1 MYRKQLVYQV
11 AFLIYISYLCLLE
24 ERDMKLKSWIYI
36 GVAVLILG
44 MIGTIILQSSRIDS
58 LKEDLSI
65 SIANEKALFAD
76 NDSLNNRGRTLQLTV
91 EQLNY
96 INDSIIVKM
105 NEVRKELK
113 IKDKNI
119 KELEYQ
125 LFEARKTD
133 TLIFRD
139 TLFRNSELKIDTTLR
154 DKWYSLNLKLE
165 YPSTVIASPKFIS
178 ERYVVQSLKKETI
191 KPPKK
196 CWLGRLFQRKHKI
209 IETVVIEKSPYIIN
223 KQEKYIKVI
232 E

>member
-1 MYRKQLVYQV
+1 
-11 AFLIYISYLCLLE
+11 
-24 ERDMKLKSWIYI
+24 MKLKSWIYI

-44 MIGTIILQSSRIDS
+44 MIGVISLQSSRIDN

-125 LFEARKTD
+125 LSEAKKTD

-139 TLFRNSELKIDTTLR
+139 TLFRNPELKIDTTLR
-154 DKWYSLNLKLE
+154 DKWYFLNLKLE
-165 YPSTVIASPKFIS
+165 YPSTVITSPKFIS
-178 ERYVVQSLKKETI
+178 EKYVIQSLKKETI
-191 KPPKK
+191 NPPKK
-196 CWLGRLFQRKHKI
+196 CWIGRLFQKKHTILKTEI
-209 IETVVIEKSPYIIN
+209 IEKSPYIIN
-223 KQEKYIKVI
+223 KQSKYIKVI
-232 E
+232 K

>member
-1 MYRKQLVYQV
+1 
-11 AFLIYISYLCLLE
+11 
-24 ERDMKLKSWIYI
+24 MKLKSWIYI
-36 GVAVLILG
+36 GVAILILG
-44 MIGTIILQSSRIDS
+44 MISVISFQFSRIDS

-76 NDSLNNRGRTLQLTV
+76 NDSLNNKRRTLQLTV

-96 INDSIIVKM
+96 INDSIIIKM

-125 LFEARKTD
+125 LSEAKKTD
-133 TLIFRD
+133 TLIFKD
-139 TLFRNSELKIDTTLR
+139 TLFRNPELKIDTTLR

-196 CWLGRLFQRKHKI
+196 CWLWRLFQSKHNI
-209 IETVVIEKSPYIIN
+209 IETEIIEKSPYIIN
-223 KQEKYIKVI
+223 KQEKYIKII

>member
-1 MYRKQLVYQV
+1 MFYLTSCFFYLY
-11 AFLIYISYLCLLE
+11 FLPLPIGGKN
-24 ERDMKLKSWIYI
+24 MKLKSWIYI

-44 MIGTIILQSSRIDS
+44 MISVISLQSSRIDG

-76 NDSLNNRGRTLQLTV
+76 NDSLSNRGRVLQLTV

-113 IKDKNI
+113 IKNKNI

-125 LFEARKTD
+125 LSEAKKTD

-139 TLFRNSELKIDTTLR
+139 TLFRNPEVKIDTTLR

-178 ERYVVQSLKKETI
+178 ERYVVQSLRKETI

-196 CWLGRLFQRKHKI
+196 CWLGRLFQKKHKI

-223 KQEKYIKVI
+223 KQEKYIKII

>member
-1 MYRKQLVYQV
+1 
-11 AFLIYISYLCLLE
+11 
-24 ERDMKLKSWIYI
+24 MKLKSWIYI
-36 GVAVLILG
+36 GVSVLVLG
-44 MIGTIILQSSRIDS
+44 MISVISFQSSRIDS

-76 NDSLNNRGRTLQLTV
+76 NDSLNNKGRTLQLTV

-96 INDSIIVKM
+96 INDSIIIKM

-113 IKDKNI
+113 IKDRNI

-125 LFEARKTD
+125 LFEAKKTD

-139 TLFRNSELKIDTTLR
+139 TLFRNPELKIDTTLR

-178 ERYVVQSLKKETI
+178 ERYVVQSLRKETI

-196 CWLGRLFQRKHKI
+196 CWLGRLFQKKHKI

-223 KQEKYIKVI
+223 KQEKYIKII

>member
-1 MYRKQLVYQV
+1 
-11 AFLIYISYLCLLE
+11 
-24 ERDMKLKSWIYI
+24 MKLKSWIYI
-36 GVAVLILG
+36 GVSVLILG
-44 MIGTIILQSSRIDS
+44 MISVISFQSSRIDS

-76 NDSLNNRGRTLQLTV
+76 NDSLSNRGRVLQLTV

-96 INDSIIVKM
+96 INDSIIIKM

-113 IKDKNI
+113 IKNKNI

-125 LFEARKTD
+125 LSEAKKTD

-139 TLFRNSELKIDTTLR
+139 TLFRNPEVKIDTTLR

-178 ERYVVQSLKKETI
+178 ERYVVQSLRKETI

-196 CWLGRLFQRKHKI
+196 CWLGRLFQKKHKI

-223 KQEKYIKVI
+223 KQEKYIKII

>member
-1 MYRKQLVYQV
+1 MYIKQLVYRV
-11 AFLIYISYLCLLE
+11 AFFIYISYLCLLE

-44 MIGTIILQSSRIDS
+44 MTGTIILQSSRIDS

-125 LFEARKTD
+125 LSEARKTD

-139 TLFRNSELKIDTTLR
+139 TLFRNPELKIDTTLR

-223 KQEKYIKVI
+223 KQEKYIKII

>member
-1 MYRKQLVYQV
+1 
-11 AFLIYISYLCLLE
+11 
-24 ERDMKLKSWIYI
+24 MKLKSWIYI

-44 MIGTIILQSSRIDS
+44 MISVISLQSSRIDS

-76 NDSLNNRGRTLQLTV
+76 NDSLSNRGRVLQLTV

-96 INDSIIVKM
+96 INDSIIIKM

-113 IKDKNI
+113 IKNKNI

-125 LFEARKTD
+125 LSEAKKTD

-139 TLFRNSELKIDTTLR
+139 TLFRNPEVKIDTTLR

-178 ERYVVQSLKKETI
+178 ERYVVQSLRKETI

-196 CWLGRLFQRKHKI
+196 CWLGRLFQKKHKI

-223 KQEKYIKVI
+223 KQEKYIKII

>member
-1 MYRKQLVYQV
+1 
-11 AFLIYISYLCLLE
+11 
-24 ERDMKLKSWIYI
+24 MKLKSWIYI

-44 MIGTIILQSSRIDS
+44 MISVISLQSSRIDS

-76 NDSLNNRGRTLQLTV
+76 NDSLSNRGRVLQLTV

-96 INDSIIVKM
+96 INDSIIIKM

-113 IKDKNI
+113 IKNKNI

-125 LFEARKTD
+125 LSEAKKTD

-139 TLFRNSELKIDTTLR
+139 TLFRNPELKIDTTLR

-178 ERYVVQSLKKETI
+178 ERYVVQSLRKETI

-196 CWLGRLFQRKHKI
+196 CWLGRLFQKKHKI

-223 KQEKYIKVI
+223 KQEKYIKII

>member
-1 MYRKQLVYQV
+1 
-11 AFLIYISYLCLLE
+11 
-24 ERDMKLKSWIYI
+24 MKLKSWIYI

-44 MIGTIILQSSRIDS
+44 MIGVISLQSSRIDS

-76 NDSLNNRGRTLQLTV
+76 NDSLSNRGRVLQLTV

-96 INDSIIVKM
+96 INDSIIIKM

-113 IKDKNI
+113 IKNKNI

-125 LFEARKTD
+125 LSEAKKTD

-139 TLFRNSELKIDTTLR
+139 TLFRNPEVKIDTTLR

-178 ERYVVQSLKKETI
+178 ERYVVQSLRKETI

-196 CWLGRLFQRKHKI
+196 CWLGRLFQKKHKI

-223 KQEKYIKVI
+223 KQEKYIKII

>member
-1 MYRKQLVYQV
+1 
-11 AFLIYISYLCLLE
+11 
-24 ERDMKLKSWIYI
+24 MKLKSWIYI

-44 MIGTIILQSSRIDS
+44 MISVISLQSSRIDG
-58 LKEDLSI
+58 LKKDLSI

-76 NDSLNNRGRTLQLTV
+76 NDSLSNRGRVLQLTV

-96 INDSIIVKM
+96 INDSIIIKM

-113 IKDKNI
+113 IKNKNI

-125 LFEARKTD
+125 LSEAKKTD

-139 TLFRNSELKIDTTLR
+139 TLFRNPEVKIDTTLR

-178 ERYVVQSLKKETI
+178 ERYVVQSLRKETI

-196 CWLGRLFQRKHKI
+196 CWLGRLFQKKHKI

-223 KQEKYIKVI
+223 KQEKYIKII

>member
-1 MYRKQLVYQV
+1 
-11 AFLIYISYLCLLE
+11 
-24 ERDMKLKSWIYI
+24 MKLKSWIYI
-36 GVAVLILG
+36 GVTILILS
-44 MIGTIILQSSRIDS
+44 MIGVISLQSSRIDS

-76 NDSLNNRGRTLQLTV
+76 NDSLNNKGRTLQLTV

-96 INDSIIVKM
+96 INDSIIIKM

-125 LFEARKTD
+125 LSEAKKTD

-139 TLFRNSELKIDTTLR
+139 TLFRNPELKIDTTLR

-196 CWLGRLFQRKHKI
+196 CWLWRLLQRKHKI
-209 IETVVIEKSPYIIN
+209 IETEVIEKSPYIIN
-223 KQEKYIKVI
+223 KQEKYIKII

>member
-1 MYRKQLVYQV
+1 
-11 AFLIYISYLCLLE
+11 
-24 ERDMKLKSWIYI
+24 MKLKSWIYI
-36 GVAVLILG
+36 GVAILILG
-44 MIGTIILQSSRIDS
+44 MIGVISLQSSRIDS

-76 NDSLNNRGRTLQLTV
+76 NDSLNNNGRTLQLTV

-96 INDSIIVKM
+96 INDSIIIKM

-125 LFEARKTD
+125 LSEAKKTD

-139 TLFRNSELKIDTTLR
+139 TLFRNPELKIDTTLR

-196 CWLGRLFQRKHKI
+196 CWLGRLFQRKHNI
-209 IETVVIEKSPYIIN
+209 IETEVIEKSPYIIN
-223 KQEKYIKVI
+223 KQEKYIKII

>member
-1 MYRKQLVYQV
+1 
-11 AFLIYISYLCLLE
+11 
-24 ERDMKLKSWIYI
+24 MKLKSWIYI

-44 MIGTIILQSSRIDS
+44 MISVISFQSSRIDS

-76 NDSLNNRGRTLQLTV
+76 NDSLSNRGRVLQLTV

-96 INDSIIVKM
+96 INDSIIIKM

-113 IKDKNI
+113 IKNKNI

-125 LFEARKTD
+125 LSEAKKTD

-139 TLFRNSELKIDTTLR
+139 TLFRNPEVKIDTTLR

-178 ERYVVQSLKKETI
+178 ERYVVQSLRKETI

-196 CWLGRLFQRKHKI
+196 CWLGRLFQKKHKI

-223 KQEKYIKVI
+223 KQEKYIKII

>member
-1 MYRKQLVYQV
+1 
-11 AFLIYISYLCLLE
+11 
-24 ERDMKLKSWIYI
+24 MKLKSWIYI

-44 MIGTIILQSSRIDS
+44 MISVISLQSSRIDD

-76 NDSLNNRGRTLQLTV
+76 NDSLSNRGRVLQLTV

-96 INDSIIVKM
+96 INDSIIIKM

-113 IKDKNI
+113 IKNKNI

-125 LFEARKTD
+125 LSEARKTD

-139 TLFRNSELKIDTTLR
+139 TLFRSPEVKIDTTLR

-178 ERYVVQSLKKETI
+178 ERYVVQSLRKETI

-196 CWLGRLFQRKHKI
+196 CWLGRLFQKKHKI

-223 KQEKYIKVI
+223 KQEKYIKII

>member
-1 MYRKQLVYQV
+1 
-11 AFLIYISYLCLLE
+11 
-24 ERDMKLKSWIYI
+24 MKLKSWIYI
-36 GVAVLILG
+36 GASVLILG
-44 MIGTIILQSSRIDS
+44 MISVISLQSSRIDS

-76 NDSLNNRGRTLQLTV
+76 NDSLNNKGRALQLTV

-125 LFEARKTD
+125 LSEAKKTD

-139 TLFRNSELKIDTTLR
+139 TLFRNPELKIDTTLR

-178 ERYVVQSLKKETI
+178 ERYVVQSLRKETI

-196 CWLGRLFQRKHKI
+196 CWLGRLFQKKHKI
-209 IETVVIEKSPYIIN
+209 IETVVIEKSHYIIN
-223 KQEKYIKVI
+223 KQEKYIKII

>member
-1 MYRKQLVYQV
+1 
-11 AFLIYISYLCLLE
+11 
-24 ERDMKLKSWIYI
+24 MKLKSWIYI
-36 GVAVLILG
+36 GTAVLILG
-44 MIGTIILQSSRIDS
+44 MIGVISLQSSRIDN

-76 NDSLNNRGRTLQLTV
+76 NDSLNNKGRTLQLTV

-105 NEVRKELK
+105 NEVRKKLK

-125 LFEARKTD
+125 LSEAKKTD

-139 TLFRNSELKIDTTLR
+139 TLFRNPELKIDTTLR

-196 CWLGRLFQRKHKI
+196 CWLGRLFQKKQNVLI
-209 IETVVIEKSPYIIN
+209 TEIKENNPYIEV
-223 KQEKYIKVI
+223 KESRYVKVLSKRDGK
-232 E
+232 

>member
-1 MYRKQLVYQV
+1 
-11 AFLIYISYLCLLE
+11 
-24 ERDMKLKSWIYI
+24 MKLKSWIYI
-36 GVAVLILG
+36 GVAILILG
-44 MIGTIILQSSRIDS
+44 MISVISLQSSRIDG

-76 NDSLNNRGRTLQLTV
+76 NDSLSNRGRVLQLTV

-96 INDSIIVKM
+96 INDSIIIKM

-113 IKDKNI
+113 IKNKNI

-125 LFEARKTD
+125 LSEAKKTD

-139 TLFRNSELKIDTTLR
+139 TLFRSPEVKIDTTLR

-178 ERYVVQSLKKETI
+178 ERYVVQSLRKETI

-196 CWLGRLFQRKHKI
+196 CWLGRLFQKKHKI

-223 KQEKYIKVI
+223 KQEKYIKII

>member
-1 MYRKQLVYQV
+1 
-11 AFLIYISYLCLLE
+11 
-24 ERDMKLKSWIYI
+24 MKLKSWIYI
-36 GVAVLILG
+36 GASVLILG
-44 MIGTIILQSSRIDS
+44 MISVISLQSSRIDS

-76 NDSLNNRGRTLQLTV
+76 NDSLNNKGRALQLTV

-125 LFEARKTD
+125 LSEAKKTD

-139 TLFRNSELKIDTTLR
+139 TLFRNPELKIDTTLR

-178 ERYVVQSLKKETI
+178 ERYVVQSLRKETI

-196 CWLGRLFQRKHKI
+196 CWLGRLFQKKHKI

-223 KQEKYIKVI
+223 KQEKYIKII

>member
-1 MYRKQLVYQV
+1 
-11 AFLIYISYLCLLE
+11 
-24 ERDMKLKSWIYI
+24 MKLKSWIYI
-36 GVAVLILG
+36 GVSVLVLG
-44 MIGTIILQSSRIDS
+44 MISVISFQSSRIDS

-76 NDSLNNRGRTLQLTV
+76 NDSLNNKGRTLQLTV

-96 INDSIIVKM
+96 INDSIIIKM

-113 IKDKNI
+113 IKDRNI

-125 LFEARKTD
+125 LFEAKKTD

-178 ERYVVQSLKKETI
+178 ERYVVQSLRKETI

-196 CWLGRLFQRKHKI
+196 CWLGRLFQKKHKI

-223 KQEKYIKVI
+223 KQEKYIKII

>member
-1 MYRKQLVYQV
+1 
-11 AFLIYISYLCLLE
+11 
-24 ERDMKLKSWIYI
+24 MKLKSWIYI
-36 GVAVLILG
+36 GITALVLGLIATVS
-44 MIGTIILQSSRIDS
+44 IQSSKIHNLRD
-58 LKEDLSI
+58 DLSI

-76 NDSLNNRGRTLQLTV
+76 NDSLKNKGKVLQLTV
-91 EQLNY
+91 DQLNY

-125 LFEARKTD
+125 LLEASKVD
-133 TLIFRD
+133 TIIFRD
-139 TLFRNSELKIDTTLR
+139 TLFRNPELKIDTTLR

-165 YPSTVIASPKFIS
+165 YPSTVIVSPKFIS
-178 ERYVVQSLKKETI
+178 ERYVVQSLRKETI

-196 CWLGRLFQRKHKI
+196 CWVGRLFQRKHTVL
-209 IETVVIEKSPYIIN
+209 ETEVIEKSPYIIN
-223 KQEKYIKVI
+223 KQEKYIKII

>member
-1 MYRKQLVYQV
+1 
-11 AFLIYISYLCLLE
+11 
-24 ERDMKLKSWIYI
+24 MKLKSWIYI

-44 MIGTIILQSSRIDS
+44 MISVISLQSSRIDG

-76 NDSLNNRGRTLQLTV
+76 NDSLSNRGRVLQLTV

-96 INDSIIVKM
+96 INDSIIIKM

-113 IKDKNI
+113 IKNKNI

-125 LFEARKTD
+125 LSEAKKTD

-139 TLFRNSELKIDTTLR
+139 TLFRNPEVKIDTTLR

-178 ERYVVQSLKKETI
+178 ERYVVQSLRKETI

-196 CWLGRLFQRKHKI
+196 CWLGRLFQKKHKV

-223 KQEKYIKVI
+223 KQEKYIKII

>member
-1 MYRKQLVYQV
+1 
-11 AFLIYISYLCLLE
+11 
-24 ERDMKLKSWIYI
+24 MKLKSWIYI
-36 GVAVLILG
+36 GVAILILG
-44 MIGTIILQSSRIDS
+44 MISVISLQSSRIDG

-76 NDSLNNRGRTLQLTV
+76 NDSLSNRGRVLQLTV

-96 INDSIIVKM
+96 INDSIIIKM

-113 IKDKNI
+113 IKNKNI

-125 LFEARKTD
+125 LSEAKKTD

-139 TLFRNSELKIDTTLR
+139 TLFRNPEVKIDTTLR

-178 ERYVVQSLKKETI
+178 ERYVVQSLRKETI

-196 CWLGRLFQRKHKI
+196 CWLGRLFQKKHKI

-223 KQEKYIKVI
+223 KQEKYIKII

>member
-1 MYRKQLVYQV
+1 
-11 AFLIYISYLCLLE
+11 
-24 ERDMKLKSWIYI
+24 MKLKSWIYI
-36 GVAVLILG
+36 GIVALVLGLIVTVS
-44 MIGTIILQSSRIDS
+44 IQSSKIHDLRD
-58 LKEDLSI
+58 DLSI

-76 NDSLNNRGRTLQLTV
+76 NDSLKNKGRTLQLTV
-91 EQLNY
+91 DQLNY

-113 IKDKNI
+113 IKDRNI

-125 LFEARKTD
+125 LSEASKVD
-133 TLIFRD
+133 TIIFRD
-139 TLFRNSELKIDTTLR
+139 TLFRNPEVKIDTTLR

-178 ERYVVQSLKKETI
+178 ERYVVQSLRKETI

-196 CWLGRLFQRKHKI
+196 CWLGRLFQKKHKI

-223 KQEKYIKVI
+223 KQEKYIKII

>member
-1 MYRKQLVYQV
+1 
-11 AFLIYISYLCLLE
+11 
-24 ERDMKLKSWIYI
+24 MKLKSWIYI
-36 GVAVLILG
+36 GVSVLILG
-44 MIGTIILQSSRIDS
+44 MISVISSQSSRIDS

-76 NDSLNNRGRTLQLTV
+76 NDSLNNKGRALQLTV

-113 IKDKNI
+113 IKDRNI

-125 LFEARKTD
+125 LSEAKKTD

-139 TLFRNSELKIDTTLR
+139 TLFRNPELKIDTTLR

-178 ERYVVQSLKKETI
+178 ERYVVQSLRKETI

-196 CWLGRLFQRKHKI
+196 CWLGRLFQKKHKI

-223 KQEKYIKVI
+223 KQEKYIKII

>member
-1 MYRKQLVYQV
+1 
-11 AFLIYISYLCLLE
+11 
-24 ERDMKLKSWIYI
+24 MKLKSWIYI

-44 MIGTIILQSSRIDS
+44 MISVISLQSSRIDG

-76 NDSLNNRGRTLQLTV
+76 NDSLSNRGRVLQLTV

-96 INDSIIVKM
+96 INDSIIIKM

-113 IKDKNI
+113 IKNKNI

-125 LFEARKTD
+125 LSEARKTD

-139 TLFRNSELKIDTTLR
+139 TLFRSPEVKIDTTLR

-178 ERYVVQSLKKETI
+178 ERYVVQSLRKETI

-196 CWLGRLFQRKHKI
+196 CWLGRLFQKKHKI

-223 KQEKYIKVI
+223 KQEKYIKII

>member
-1 MYRKQLVYQV
+1 
-11 AFLIYISYLCLLE
+11 
-24 ERDMKLKSWIYI
+24 MKLKSWIYI

-44 MIGTIILQSSRIDS
+44 MISVISLQSSRIDS

-76 NDSLNNRGRTLQLTV
+76 NDSLSNRGRVLQLTV

-96 INDSIIVKM
+96 INDSIIIKM

-113 IKDKNI
+113 IKNKNI

-125 LFEARKTD
+125 LSEARKTD

-139 TLFRNSELKIDTTLR
+139 TLFRSPEVKIDTTLR

-178 ERYVVQSLKKETI
+178 ERYVVQSLRKETI

-196 CWLGRLFQRKHKI
+196 CWLGRLFQKKHKI

-223 KQEKYIKVI
+223 KQEKYIKII

>member
-1 MYRKQLVYQV
+1 
-11 AFLIYISYLCLLE
+11 
-24 ERDMKLKSWIYI
+24 MKLKSWIYI
-36 GVAVLILG
+36 GVAVFILG
-44 MIGTIILQSSRIDS
+44 MIGVISLQSSRIDS
-58 LKEDLSI
+58 LKKDLSI

-76 NDSLNNRGRTLQLTV
+76 NDSLNNKGRTLQLTV

-96 INDSIIVKM
+96 INDSIIIKM

-125 LFEARKTD
+125 LSEAKKTD

-139 TLFRNSELKIDTTLR
+139 TLFRNPELKIDTTLR

-178 ERYVVQSLKKETI
+178 ERYVVQSLRKETI

-196 CWLGRLFQRKHKI
+196 CWLGRLFQKKHKV
-209 IETVVIEKSPYIIN
+209 IEAEVIEKSPYIIN
-223 KQEKYIKVI
+223 KQEKYIKII

>member
-1 MYRKQLVYQV
+1 
-11 AFLIYISYLCLLE
+11 
-24 ERDMKLKSWIYI
+24 MKLKSWIYI

-44 MIGTIILQSSRIDS
+44 MISVISLQSSRIDG

-76 NDSLNNRGRTLQLTV
+76 NDSLSNRGRVLQLTV

-113 IKDKNI
+113 IKNKNI

-125 LFEARKTD
+125 LSEAKKTD

-139 TLFRNSELKIDTTLR
+139 TLFRNPEVKIDTTLR

-178 ERYVVQSLKKETI
+178 ERYVVQSLRKETI

-196 CWLGRLFQRKHKI
+196 CWLGRLFQKKHKI

-223 KQEKYIKVI
+223 KQEKYIKII

>member
-1 MYRKQLVYQV
+1 
-11 AFLIYISYLCLLE
+11 
-24 ERDMKLKSWIYI
+24 MKNGIYI
-36 GVAVLILG
+36 GIAILILSL
-44 MIGTIILQSSRIDS
+44 IGTISIQILEIGR

-76 NDSLNNRGRTLQLTV
+76 NDSLNNKARTLQLTTK
-91 EQLNY
+91 QLNY

-125 LFEARKTD
+125 LSEAKKTD

-139 TLFRNSELKIDTTLR
+139 TLFRNPELKIDTTLR

-223 KQEKYIKVI
+223 KQEKYIKII